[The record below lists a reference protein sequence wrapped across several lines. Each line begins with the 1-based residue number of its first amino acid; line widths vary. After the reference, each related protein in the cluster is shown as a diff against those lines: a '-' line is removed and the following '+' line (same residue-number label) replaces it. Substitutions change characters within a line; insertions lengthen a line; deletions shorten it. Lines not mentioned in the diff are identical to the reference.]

1 MTSPRQEQLP
11 GHEWLEAERV
21 AEYVERMD
29 RQQEER
35 MVIFSLLTR
44 LVPFAADAEIHIL
57 DIGSGYGPLAAA
69 LLDAYP
75 NARAVGLDIS
85 DAMMEVGRERMAR
98 FGDRF
103 SYVVG
108 DFADGHLPD
117 AAVSRGP
124 YHVAVSSR
132 AIHHLPPD
140 GMRSLYADICSNLR
154 DGGCFF
160 NVDTASPPD
169 DFLHDAFRSARRR
182 DPAAVRGAPAQG
194 AAARGR
200 THAQTAFHHREATLE
215 RHLAWLKEAGFG
227 SVECFWK
234 RLDQAMVG
242 GYKR

>member
-1 MTSPRQEQLP
+1 MASSQQERLP

-29 RQQEER
+29 RQQQER
-35 MVIFSLLTR
+35 MVIFSLLTQ
-44 LVPFAADAEIHIL
+44 LVPLPTEAKVQIL
-57 DIGSGYGPLAAA
+57 DIGSGYGPVAAA

-75 NARAVGLDIS
+75 NARAIGLDIS
-85 DAMMEVGRERMAR
+85 DAMMDVGRERMAR

-108 DFADGHLPD
+108 DFADGHLPEV
-117 AAVSRGP
+117 AVSGGP
-124 YHVAVSSR
+124 YHVTVSSR

-140 GMRSLYADICSNLR
+140 GISSLYADICSNLR

-169 DFLHDAFRSARRR
+169 DFLHETFRSARRR
-182 DPAAVRGAPAQG
+182 DPRAVRGATTQQQ
-194 AAARGR
+194 

-215 RHLAWLKEAGFG
+215 RHLTWLKDAGFQ